1 MDVSRVG
8 SRPDAL
14 LQESGAQR
22 RESQAAEQVQTRTE
36 RPAPVQNQQA
46 SPPPQTRPVEPPEP
60 PRPVV
65 NTQGQTTGTRIN
77 TTA

>member
-1 MDVSRVG
+1 MDVSRIG
-8 SRPDAL
+8 SKPDAL
-14 LQESGAQR
+14 LQQSALPGREAGAAER
-22 RESQAAEQVQTRTE
+22 AAQAAPRTE
-36 RPAPVQNQQA
+36 I
-46 SPPPQTRPVEPPEP
+46 PPPKPTESRPVESPEP

>member
-8 SRPDAL
+8 AKPDAL
-14 LQESGAQR
+14 LQ
-22 RESQAAEQVQTRTE
+22 QAALPGREAGAAERSAQAAPRTE
-36 RPAPVQNQQA
+36 TTPPKPAEPRPAEQA
-46 SPPPQTRPVEPPEP
+46 EPPEP